1 VTFAPAIPGSG
12 LSGWTFLKATL
23 PRQIEVFN
31 LSPNLQRDVAR
42 FKSGMADVKTLDDL
56 MANRSVLKVALG
68 AFGLGDEIN
77 KQAFVRKVL
86 EEGTDSREAFA
97 VRLNNPNYLELADRF
112 RIVDGRLDLTDSAIT
127 DVSQRYLDK
136 SFEESLG
143 SVAPDM
149 RLALNF
155 EREIGKISDS
165 NPSED
170 TGWFRVMGSL
180 PLREVFETAFSLPT
194 GFSQLDLDRQKT
206 ILADKAEALFGSR
219 SVSVFSNS
227 ETSNALIRR
236 FLVQRQIEIGPSS
249 STPGSAALT
258 LLTGGLGSGGIA
270 NLLLANV
277 QT

>member
-1 VTFAPAIPGSG
+1 MTFAPAIPGSG